1 MTLSFDVKVTDD
13 SGVLASN
20 SDTETVTLTLTGTN
34 DAPVLTV
41 DTTGGVTEDAASPNL
56 TDNGTLSFTDVDVND
71 THSTSASYN
80 TDAVWSG
87 GSLTAGQ
94 ITAITSGFTVDGD
107 SWDYSV
113 ANSALQFLGAGE
125 TITLS
130 FDVKVTDDSG
140 VLASN
145 SDTETVTLTLTG
157 TNDAPVLNTAAIPAL
172 ASIAEDAGAPV
183 GAVGTLVSSLVDFN
197 PPAAGLN
204 NVSDA
209 DSGAVTGIAITGT
222 NSSNGTWW
230 YSTNNGGTW
239 TAVGTVT
246 NASALLLAADANTRL
261 YFQGNSNFNG
271 TVSDGLTF
279 RAWDQTSGAAGT
291 KVSTATNGG
300 TSAFSSATDTASI
313 TVSAVNDNPV
323 AAGDRIIVSSSTAV
337 TIAAS
342 SLLANDTDADGL
354 SLSITGVSGAT
365 GITGLTLNADGSI
378 SFTSGATAGATAGSF
393 QYTVSDGAGG
403 TNTATVTIDVRTVSN
418 GNGQD
423 TVDLTSS
430 GAYQASYI
438 DGRGGADTLTGGAA
452 GDIFIG
458 GTGNSADILT
468 GAAGND
474 LLIGGDGNDTLSG
487 GAGND
492 VLRGGTG
499 NTDFMDGGAGN
510 EDMLD
515 FSDGTSAV
523 TFTLVQSAGS
533 TSIANGTGGLGNND
547 TYSNMEGVIGTSLG
561 DNLTGS
567 AANDIIRG
575 GAGNDTL
582 NGAAGTMDLIDFSD
596 GTAGLTFT
604 LVNNGAG
611 TVFNASAAG
620 LGTDT
625 YSAFEGVIG
634 TAYADT
640 LTGSASVDQLRG
652 GGGNDILD
660 GAGGNDILVGGAGA
674 DLLTGGTGSD
684 TFVYRSGDASAVD
697 TITDFTAGAGG
708 DVLDISDLLTGTFA
722 GNESSYLSLRESGG
736 NTIVSI
742 DRDGAGSSFGFQ
754 DFVVM
759 QGVVGLN
766 LGTLVTNG
774 NIDGTP

>member
-1 MTLSFDVKVTDD
+1 
-13 SGVLASN
+13 
-20 SDTETVTLTLTGTN
+20 
-34 DAPVLTV
+34 
-41 DTTGGVTEDAASPNL
+41 
-56 TDNGTLSFTDVDVND
+56 
-71 THSTSASYN
+71 
-80 TDAVWSG
+80 
-87 GSLTAGQ
+87 
-94 ITAITSGFTVDGD
+94 
-107 SWDYSV
+107 
-113 ANSALQFLGAGE
+113 
-125 TITLS
+125 
-130 FDVKVTDDSG
+130 
-140 VLASN
+140 
-145 SDTETVTLTLTG
+145 
-157 TNDAPVLNTAAIPAL
+157 
-172 ASIAEDAGAPV
+172 
-183 GAVGTLVSSLVDFN
+183 
-197 PPAAGLN
+197 
-204 NVSDA
+204 
-209 DSGAVTGIAITGT
+209 
-222 NSSNGTWW
+222 
-230 YSTNNGGTW
+230 
-239 TAVGTVT
+239 
-246 NASALLLAADANTRL
+246 
-261 YFQGNSNFNG
+261 
-271 TVSDGLTF
+271 
-279 RAWDQTSGAAGT
+279 
-291 KVSTATNGG
+291 
-300 TSAFSSATDTASI
+300 
-313 TVSAVNDNPV
+313 
-323 AAGDRIIVSSSTAV
+323 
-337 TIAAS
+337 
-342 SLLANDTDADGL
+342 
-354 SLSITGVSGAT
+354 
-365 GITGLTLNADGSI
+365 
-378 SFTSGATAGATAGSF
+378 
-393 QYTVSDGAGG
+393 
-403 TNTATVTIDVRTVSN
+403 
-418 GNGQD
+418 
-423 TVDLTSS
+423 
-430 GAYQASYI
+430 ASYI